1 MGLAIFTFLSAFL
14 LISLAGAVL
23 FFRGSAQRRLSKV
36 VEAPGT
42 VNVLLDPPVAKPGE
56 KMAKI
61 IGPFQR
67 MVPRS
72 AGEVSVVQKRLTRAG
87 YREKHYV
94 SVFYGAKVLVPVLLC
109 LLVFVSGLYSVG
121 GFFPFIMGL
130 GLGFLVPDFF
140 LGNRIKTRQNRI
152 RLGLPDALD
161 LIVICVEA
169 GLGMDRAIMR
179 TSEELQISRP
189 EIADELGLVNLEQ
202 RAGRTRADAWKN
214 AGDRTDVE
222 SVKALAA
229 ILIQADKFGTS
240 VGKTLRTHAET
251 LRIRR
256 RQEAEEQAAK
266 TTVKL
271 IFPLVLC
278 IFPAL
283 FVVTLGPSILI
294 IMEQMKNFLN

>member
-1 MGLAIFTFLSAFL
+1 MGLAIFTFLAAFV
-14 LISLAGAVL
+14 LISIAGSVV
-23 FFRGSAQRRLSKV
+23 FFRGTALRRLSKV
-36 VEAPGT
+36 VQAPAT

-56 KMAKI
+56 KMAKLV
-61 IGPFQR
+61 GPFQR

-72 AGEVSVVQKRLTRAG
+72 AGEVSIVQKRLARAG
-87 YREKHYV
+87 YREKSYV
-94 SVFYGAKVLVPVLLC
+94 SVFYGAKVLVPLLLC
-109 LLVFVSGLYSVG
+109 LLVVVSGLYSIT
-121 GFFPFIMGL
+121 GFFSCVMAL

-140 LGNRIKTRQNRI
+140 LGNRIKARQTRL

-189 EIADELGLVNLEQ
+189 EIADELGLVTLEQ

-214 AGDRTDVE
+214 VGDRTDVE
-222 SVKALAA
+222 SIRALAA

-251 LRIRR
+251 LRTRR
-256 RQEAEEQAAK
+256 RQDAEEQAAK

-283 FVVTLGPSILI
+283 FVVTLGPSILV

>member
-1 MGLAIFTFLSAFL
+1 MGLAIFTFIAAFV
-14 LISLAGAVL
+14 LISIAGSVV
-23 FFRGSAQRRLSKV
+23 FFRGTALRRLSKV
-36 VEAPGT
+36 VQAPAT

-56 KMAKI
+56 KMAKLV
-61 IGPFQR
+61 GPFQR

-72 AGEVSVVQKRLTRAG
+72 AGEVSIVQKRLARAG
-87 YREKHYV
+87 YREKSYV
-94 SVFYGAKVLVPVLLC
+94 SVFYGAKVLVPLLLC
-109 LLVFVSGLYSVG
+109 LLVVVSGLYSIT
-121 GFFPFIMGL
+121 GFFSCVMAL

-140 LGNRIKTRQNRI
+140 LGNRIKARQTRL

-189 EIADELGLVNLEQ
+189 EIADELGLVTLEQ

-214 AGDRTDVE
+214 VGDRTDVE
-222 SVKALAA
+222 SIRALAA

-251 LRIRR
+251 LRTRR
-256 RQEAEEQAAK
+256 RQDAEEQAAK

-271 IFPLVLC
+271 IFPLDLC

-283 FVVTLGPSILI
+283 FVVTLGPSILV

>member
-1 MGLAIFTFLSAFL
+1 
-14 LISLAGAVL
+14 
-23 FFRGSAQRRLSKV
+23 
-36 VEAPGT
+36 
-42 VNVLLDPPVAKPGE
+42 
-56 KMAKI
+56 
-61 IGPFQR
+61 

-72 AGEVSVVQKRLTRAG
+72 AGEVSIVQKRLARAG
-87 YREKHYV
+87 YREKSYV
-94 SVFYGAKVLVPVLLC
+94 SVFYGAKVLVPLLLC
-109 LLVFVSGLYSVG
+109 LLVVVSGLYSIT
-121 GFFPFIMGL
+121 GFFSCVMAL

-140 LGNRIKTRQNRI
+140 LGNRIKARQTRL

-189 EIADELGLVNLEQ
+189 EIADELGLVTLEQ

-214 AGDRTDVE
+214 VGDRTDVE
-222 SVKALAA
+222 SIRALAA

-251 LRIRR
+251 LRTRR
-256 RQEAEEQAAK
+256 RQDAEEQAAK

-283 FVVTLGPSILI
+283 FVVTLGPSILV

>member
-1 MGLAIFTFLSAFL
+1 MGLAIFTFLAAFI
-14 LISLAGAVL
+14 LISIAGSVV
-23 FFRGSAQRRLSKV
+23 FFRGTTLRRLSKV
-36 VEAPGT
+36 VEAPAT

-61 IGPFQR
+61 VGPFQR

-72 AGEVSVVQKRLTRAG
+72 AGEVSIVQKRLTRAG
-87 YREKHYV
+87 YREKNYV
-94 SVFYGAKVLVPVLLC
+94 SIFYGAKVLVPLLLC
-109 LLVFVSGLYSVG
+109 LLVVVSGLYSVA
-121 GFFPFIMGL
+121 GFFSCIMAL

-140 LGNRIKTRQNRI
+140 LGNRIKARQTKI

-179 TSEELQISRP
+179 ASEELRISRP

-202 RAGRTRADAWKN
+202 RAGRTRVDAWKN
-214 AGDRTDVE
+214 VGDRTDVE
-222 SVKALAA
+222 SVRALAA

-251 LRIRR
+251 LRTRR
-256 RQEAEEQAAK
+256 RQDAEEQAAK

-283 FVVTLGPSILI
+283 FVVTLGPSILV

>member
-1 MGLAIFTFLSAFL
+1 MGLAIFTFLAAFI
-14 LISLAGAVL
+14 LISIAGSVV
-23 FFRGSAQRRLSKV
+23 FFRGTTLRRLSKV
-36 VEAPGT
+36 VEAPAT

-61 IGPFQR
+61 VGPFQR

-72 AGEVSVVQKRLTRAG
+72 AGEVSIVQKRLTRAG
-87 YREKHYV
+87 YREKNYV
-94 SVFYGAKVLVPVLLC
+94 SIFYGAKVLVPLLLC
-109 LLVFVSGLYSVG
+109 LLVVVSGLYSVA
-121 GFFPFIMGL
+121 GFFSCIMAL

-140 LGNRIKTRQNRI
+140 LGNRIKARQTKI

-179 TSEELQISRP
+179 ASEELHISRP

-202 RAGRTRADAWKN
+202 RAGRTRVDAWKN
-214 AGDRTDVE
+214 VGDRTDVE
-222 SVKALAA
+222 SVRALAA

-251 LRIRR
+251 LRTRR
-256 RQEAEEQAAK
+256 RQDAEEQAAK

-283 FVVTLGPSILI
+283 FVVTLGPSILV